1 MIRVYERSAYMK
13 FKFTELMYIMQ
24 SLIDL
29 IEKNNIRPDSDIN
42 VNLQR
47 LSNGCID
54 IDVMAI
60 ER

>member
-1 MIRVYERSAYMK
+1 MK
-13 FKFTELMYIMQ
+13 FKFSELMYIVH
-24 SLIDL
+24 SIIEL

>member
-1 MIRVYERSAYMK
+1 MK

-42 VNLQR
+42 INLQR

-54 IDVMAI
+54 IDVMAY